1 MAKISDLTKV
11 SNVDFWNIARNASP
25 TFKSH
30 TSEGTADMFTERGFE
45 ALTRNDLNVVN
56 EYVEISLR
64 VALQKIDISR
74 ARNPFVDK
82 GLIQVYDTPN
92 GGFVQR
98 LAIDS
103 IKPVSP
109 QYKGLKN
116 YDTTDPFQFRKPV
129 TRERFFQQ
137 NFDYQSFISIQDF
150 QLKTVFLS
158 ENGVGQWIAGV
169 LEALRNGYTI
179 QEYENSLEC
188 LNAAIHSDTYELQD
202 TQVIELGSWT
212 GEGTADELKSFI
224 LTAKNIASA
233 MDSVAQTS
241 AYNALNFASVKD
253 VSDHVML
260 CRPGMKNRIQVELEV
275 GAFNPDRL
283 TLPWEIIEVQDFG
296 GMEAYKEATFET
308 PLYPVYDAKGVQ
320 IGWNEAEGQSQVT
333 VAEGDAFFKDPN
345 EQVLAII
352 AEKGLIFEN
361 TQNGYTVTPAY
372 SAPGMYTTYWANR
385 PNNAIVYDP
394 IYNLILIT
402 KPDEG

>member
-1 MAKISDLTKV
+1 MANIADLAKV
-11 SNVDFWNIARNASP
+11 TNLDFWKIARKASP
-25 TFKSH
+25 TFASH
-30 TSEGTADMFTERGFE
+30 TAEGTADLFTERGYE

-56 EYVEISLR
+56 EFVEISLR
-64 VALQKIDISR
+64 VALQKIDVSR

-82 GLIQVYDTPN
+82 GLVQVYETPN

-98 LAIDS
+98 LAINS

-116 YDTTDPFQFRKPV
+116 YDTTDPFQFRKPQ
-129 TRERFFQQ
+129 TSERFFQQ

-150 QLKTVFLS
+150 QIKTVFLS

-179 QEYENSLEC
+179 QEYENTLEC
-188 LNAAIHSDTYELQD
+188 LNAAIHSDTYTPQD
-202 TQVIELGSWT
+202 TQVISLGSWT

-233 MDSVAQTS
+233 MEATPQTS
-241 AYNALNFASVKD
+241 AYNALKFASVKD

-260 CRPGMKNRIQVELEV
+260 VRPGLRNRIQVELEV

-283 TLPWEIIEVQDFG
+283 TMPWEIVEVDNFG
-296 GMEAYKEATFET
+296 GLEAYAEATFDT
-308 PLYPVYDAKGVQ
+308 RLYPVYDQKGVQ
-320 IGWNEAEGQSQVT
+320 IGWNEKEGQSEVT
-333 VAEGDAFFKDPN
+333 VAEGAAFFKDPN
-345 EQVLAII
+345 EQVIAII
-352 AEKGLIFEN
+352 AQKGLIFEN
-361 TQNGYTVTPAY
+361 SQNPYTVTPAY

-385 PNNAIVYDP
+385 PNNAIVFDP
-394 IYNLILIT
+394 IYNMVMIT
-402 KPDEG
+402 KPNA